1 MAGMSP
7 FSIMLAPP
15 LRRTLDSLSFK
26 IGSAFALGVLLAV
39 VGMGIY
45 AYSWAR
51 LTELEH
57 GLNELT
63 THAREEATRIDL
75 YLASGRGLAE
85 HLAAT
90 RNVQDYLGGV
100 RGGKAPRGLQEAMEG
115 WLDLQQQVVRTR
127 GLSTLFVMSPDGR
140 CVASSNRSFD
150 GKSFAFRPYF
160 QEAMA
165 GHLATSDWVIGS
177 VNGEPRVF
185 SAAPVRGRNGVAGV
199 LVAEFMVEEVEKAVG
214 SAAFQGRTAAVI
226 NAEGI
231 VIAHSDR
238 ARQYRAIMPLAPA
251 VQAELGRTRQFLGR
265 TFPVEAHP
273 GPFLEAFRRAR
284 DEGEARTLKYRTG
297 DTSRWGAFTTLT
309 ERPWVVVVSVP
320 ERELLLPIHRA
331 LWKTLQVAVG
341 ITLAVFLLGLALGR
355 ALLRPLHRLSEA
367 MRRFGAGDASARA
380 PQGRGELGQLGGTFN
395 GMADTLL
402 ANQEHLEDLV
412 AARTQDLEN
421 TLAEVRTLR
430 GMIPICS
437 YCKKI
442 RDDEGGWW
450 QLERYIHDHAEVE
463 FSHGICPDCTRRE
476 FPGVTAPPAPT
487 GL

>member
-1 MAGMSP
+1 MNSLGWVSL
-7 FSIMLAPP
+7 FWIMLPTP
-15 LRRTLDSLSFK
+15 LRRPLAFLSFK
-26 IGSAFALGVLLAV
+26 IGSTFAVGVLLAV
-39 VGMGIY
+39 VGMGVY

-57 GLNELT
+57 GLNELA
-63 THAREEATRIDL
+63 THAREGATRIDL

-90 RNVQDYLGGV
+90 RDAQGFLEGLS
-100 RGGKAPRGLQEAMEG
+100 RGRVPRGLQEGMEA
-115 WLDLQQQVVRTR
+115 WLDLQQQAVRTR
-127 GLSTLFVMSPDGR
+127 GLSAIFVMSPEGR
-140 CVASSNRSFD
+140 CIASSTRAFEGRDFS
-150 GKSFAFRPYF
+150 FRPYF

-177 VNGEPRVF
+177 VVHTPRVF
-185 SAAPVRGRNGVAGV
+185 SAAPVRSRGRIVGV
-199 LVAEFMVEEVEKAVG
+199 LVTEFLVEEVEKAVG
-214 SAAFQGRTAAVI
+214 SFAFQGRTAAVI

-231 VIAHSDR
+231 IIAHSEPEL
-238 ARQYRAIMPLAPA
+238 QYHAVMPLTPA
-251 VQAELGRTRQFLGR
+251 VQAELVRTRQFLGR
-265 TFPVEAHP
+265 AFPVEALP
-273 GPFLEAFRRAR
+273 EAYRAAFQRAR
-284 DEGEARTLKYRTG
+284 DGGASQTLKYQAG
-297 DTSRWGAFTTLT
+297 ATSRWGAFTTLT
-309 ERPWVVVVSVP
+309 ERPWVVVVSIP
-320 ERELLLPIHRA
+320 ENEILLPIRRA
-331 LWKTLQVAVG
+331 LRSTCLVAVG

-380 PQGRGELGQLGGTFN
+380 PLGKGELGQLGATFN
-395 GMADTLL
+395 GMADTLQV
-402 ANQEHLEDLV
+402 NQEHLEDLV
-412 AARTQDLEN
+412 AARTLDLEN

-463 FSHGICPDCTRRE
+463 FSHGICPECTKRE
-476 FPGVTAPPAPT
+476 FPGVS
-487 GL
+487 GSV